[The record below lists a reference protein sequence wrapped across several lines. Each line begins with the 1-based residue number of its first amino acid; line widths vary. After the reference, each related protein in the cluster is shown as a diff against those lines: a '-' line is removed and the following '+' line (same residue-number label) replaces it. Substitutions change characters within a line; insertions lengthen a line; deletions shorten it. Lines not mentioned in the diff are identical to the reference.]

1 MFYRFCLYGAWII
14 WHTLYRFRVIGRE
27 NRPRQHGYILIA
39 NHVCATDV
47 VFLLLAR
54 CSPRRPMVFAKE
66 ELFAS
71 PLLSRVLRG
80 MGAVPVSRGKGD
92 RTLLEK
98 AAAALRAGR
107 DVVIFPEGTRSRTG
121 TLGVLKSGA
130 FAVAAMADAPIVVC
144 RILYENGRPQL
155 FRRVRVA
162 VGQTFSAAQLGL
174 NGADGA
180 MPPASVLRRAKAIC
194 VRELERLENENAPT
208 VQKGAR
214 RKERA

>member
-1 MFYRFCLYGAWII
+1 MLYCICLYIAWLI
-14 WHTLYRFRVIGRE
+14 WHVLYRFRVVGRK
-27 NRPRQHGYILIA
+27 NRPRRHGYILIA
-39 NHVCATDV
+39 NHICATDA

-71 PLLSRVLRG
+71 RPVGRFLRL

-98 AAAALRAGR
+98 AAAVLREGR

-121 TLGVLKSGA
+121 KLGVLKSGA
-130 FAVAAMADAPIVVC
+130 FAVAAMADAPITVC
-144 RILYENGRPQL
+144 RILYENGRPQI

-162 VGQTFSAAQLGL
+162 VGQTFSAEQLGL
-174 NGADGA
+174 KMTNGA
-180 MPPASVLRRAKAIC
+180 MPSASVLRRAKETC
-194 VRELERLENENAPT
+194 VQELERLE
-208 VQKGAR
+208 
-214 RKERA
+214 KEAAASLTKRTQR